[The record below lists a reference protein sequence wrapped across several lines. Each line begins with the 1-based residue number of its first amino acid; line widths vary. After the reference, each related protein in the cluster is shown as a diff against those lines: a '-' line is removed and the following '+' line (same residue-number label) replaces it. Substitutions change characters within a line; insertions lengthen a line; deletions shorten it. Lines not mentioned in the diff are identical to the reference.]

1 MRSWLI
7 GLVAVARGIAGW
19 EILQLLLSGPGL
31 SAPEPHDFAVRA
43 DAARLTTPA
52 RPPHSATTFTAMAI
66 RPLLGAERGSL
77 YAKSEFLETGIF
89 LLTEIDRILRKLPGG
104 QISLQAGDAC
114 TAIAPVNA
122 ADLG

>member
-31 SAPEPHDFAVRA
+31 SAPEPQDFAVRA

-66 RPLLGAERGSL
+66 RPLLGAERNRPYG
-77 YAKSEFLETGIF
+77 KSEFRETGIF
-89 LLTEIDRILRKLPGG
+89 LQTGSDRFLRKLPGG
-104 QISLQAGDAC
+104 QIRSRGR
-114 TAIAPVNA
+114 
-122 ADLG
+122 